1 MVDNNGATGQVTS
14 NYTYDA
20 DGNLLSSSDD
30 NARTIAY
37 TYDVAAEATCITY
50 PVIASPN
57 CANAPSSTNSV
68 VDRTYDGDGR
78 LATTKDWFGHTIT
91 YSNYNQNS
99 QLGKISYPTT
109 TAESLSYGYDPT
121 GNLTS
126 ANYAG
131 PTAGTNS
138 WTYNADEQEATTN
151 QLGTFTSPT
160 DSYNS
165 YKQVSTASNP
175 TGTGSIADTYTNAA
189 NGEVQVDQ
197 PTGQSAID
205 YYYNSGAQL
214 TSVYNL
220 NNPPATDDATFS
232 YTADGQRCA
241 TYFESGT
248 YKPNNC
254 AAPPVGSSTDQWN
267 AYGELCWSKG
277 AYSLPSCSS
286 PQAGATKYTYN
297 GDGLRMSESPSTGFQ
312 FKFSWDNVDG
322 GSTPLMMDDGD
333 YAYIYGPT
341 LFGGTAPVEQIHLS
355 TNVVT
360 YLTVIPSG
368 VQDVL
373 STAGAMK
380 EQSAYSTYG
389 NQVVE
394 GGTAGTTFIGF
405 QGSFTDPSGLLYLV
419 NRYYDPSTDQFLSV
433 DPAVATT
440 GQPYAFTGDNPLNA
454 TDPLGLYSCGD
465 RSPSSV
471 VRYLKRGKSTFT
483 LRCGRSRSGRTP
495 GYGIRHIQQDGR
507 HFGGNVSG
515 IALGLIANT
524 VARGKPMD
532 PGPTSIAYVKEF
544 VAKSTPFPGSS
555 LDGGGLPEPE
565 VFTVRVVVDI
575 PRNDVTTA
583 KVDESIVDQ
592 NPLDHCNFGG
602 DPVCGLS
609 FSSP

>member
-1 MVDNNGATGQVTS
+1 M
-14 NYTYDA
+14 
-20 DGNLLSSSDD
+20 
-30 NARTIAY
+30 
-37 TYDVAAEATCITY
+37 
-50 PVIASPN
+50 
-57 CANAPSSTNSV
+57 
-68 VDRTYDGDGR
+68 
-78 LATTKDWFGHTIT
+78 
-91 YSNYNQNS
+91 
-99 QLGKISYPTT
+99 
-109 TAESLSYGYDPT
+109 
-121 GNLTS
+121 
-126 ANYAG
+126 
-131 PTAGTNS
+131 
-138 WTYNADEQEATTN
+138 
-151 QLGTFTSPT
+151 GTFTPPT

-248 YKPNNC
+248 YKPDNC

-373 STAGAMK
+373 STRGSNEGAVRILDLW
-380 EQSAYSTYG
+380 ESGRRGRNRRHQDIHWIPGIVHRSLGAPLPRQS
-389 NQVVE
+389 
-394 GGTAGTTFIGF
+394 
-405 QGSFTDPSGLLYLV
+405 LLRPVHRPVPLG
-419 NRYYDPSTDQFLSV
+419 RSRRGDDG
-433 DPAVATT
+433 PALRVYW
-440 GQPYAFTGDNPLNA
+440 GNPLNA

-465 RSPSSV
+465 RSTELRCPIV
-471 VRYLKRGKSTFT
+471 LKRGKSTFT

-495 GYGIRHIQQDGR
+495 GVWDPAHIQQDGR
-507 HFGGNVSG
+507 HFGGKNVSG
-515 IALGLIANT
+515 IALGLIANDGRT
-524 VARGKPMD
+524 RKTDG
-532 PGPTSIAYVKEF
+532 PGPDEHCLRERIRCQVDRHRSLGASPSMVDRSARTRRYSRWRNQSE
-544 VAKSTPFPGSS
+544 STFH
-555 LDGGGLPEPE
+555 
-565 VFTVRVVVDI
+565 
-575 PRNDVTTA
+575 RNDVDHLA
-583 KVDESIVDQ
+583 GKVRVSWSQSPRGQLQYLTGAIG
-592 NPLDHCNFGG
+592 F
-602 DPVCGLS
+602 CGLS
-609 FSSP
+609 FFSSSPDD